1 MLQTTVTEQRVQ
13 RRISQLLV
21 AVDGALAATRA
32 VERARDALTR
42 EVSRLQ
48 NIRVVGQ
55 PTEDE
60 AADA

>member
-1 MLQTTVTEQRVQ
+1 
-13 RRISQLLV
+13 
-21 AVDGALAATRA
+21 VDGALAATRA